1 MLHVGLDIG
10 STTIKIIMMDGHTN
24 IKYKKYERHLSNVKE
39 NIVRRQLN
47 LLSRLINLPFSS
59 TINL

>member
-59 TINL
+59 TIKL